1 MRQNDAATC
10 KHAGMADGTEVSI
23 DVAAGPATLYEMV
36 SDVTRMGEWSP
47 ENVGCTWM
55 GGAAGPAV
63 GARFKG
69 KNQRGWRRWS
79 TVNEVVEAEPGRAF
93 AFRTSS
99 FGLKVAVWRYRFDG
113 DDAAGTCTVTESWTD
128 ERGALITVGGKLATG
143 VGDRASHNREG
154 MQQTLAA
161 VKAAAEAD

>member
-1 MRQNDAATC
+1 
-10 KHAGMADGTEVSI
+10 MADPVEVSVE
-23 DVAAGPATLYEMV
+23 VAAAPSALYAMV

-47 ENVGCTWM
+47 ENVECAWL
-55 GGAAGPAV
+55 GGATGPAV

-99 FGLKVAVWRYRFDG
+99 FGLKVAEWRYRFDG
-113 DDAAGTCTVTESWTD
+113 DDAAGTCTVTESWVD
-128 ERGALITVGGKLATG
+128 ERGTLITVGGRLATG
-143 VGDRASHNREG
+143 VADRDAHNRAG
-154 MQQTLAA
+154 MRQTLDALT
-161 VKAAAEAD
+161 AAAEAG